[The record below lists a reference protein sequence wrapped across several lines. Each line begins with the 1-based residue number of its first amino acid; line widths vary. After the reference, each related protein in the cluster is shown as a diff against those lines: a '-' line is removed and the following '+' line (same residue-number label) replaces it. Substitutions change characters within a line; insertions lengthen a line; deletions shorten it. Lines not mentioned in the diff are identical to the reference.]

1 MGVPLHHLRRTLLA
15 LPLLTLVATLPLLA
29 AARPSAARP
38 SAAGSASPAQ
48 PSPAQQPTPTQQRP
62 PGAVTAPGAVVE
74 RIATGFTFTEGPAA
88 DAAGDVWFS
97 DVRQSRTH
105 RWRAATDKVDLVREN
120 TGGANGLYFDAAG
133 RLLICE
139 GGNRRMTRLEADG
152 SLTVLMDRY
161 QGKLLNSPND
171 LWVAPGGDVYFSDPR
186 YGAAGDVEQDGMH
199 VYLIPADGRAPLR
212 VTDDLTTPN
221 GLIGT
226 VDGRTLYVA
235 DAGAGNIWRYAVAP
249 DGTLADKTLFTER
262 ASDGMS
268 LDERGNVYLANGSR
282 IWVHAPDGHLLE
294 TIPVPEPPANLT
306 FGGPDRRTLFITA
319 RTSVYR
325 IAMALRGAWTPVEG
339 GAAPTA
345 QPSATAAALPSPS
358 PSTTSMPSPSA
369 TRPAAEITPTV
380 TWERRFVPSVGR

>member
-1 MGVPLHHLRRTLLA
+1 
-15 LPLLTLVATLPLLA
+15 
-29 AARPSAARP
+29 
-38 SAAGSASPAQ
+38 
-48 PSPAQQPTPTQQRP
+48 
-62 PGAVTAPGAVVE
+62 VVE

-105 RWRAATDKVDLVREN
+105 RWRAATGRVELVREN

-152 SLTVLMDRY
+152 SLSVLMDSY
-161 QGKLLNSPND
+161 QGKRLNSPND

-186 YGAAGDVEQDGMH
+186 YGDASGLEQDGMH

-212 VTDDLTTPN
+212 VTDDLKTPN

-235 DAGAGNIWRYAVAP
+235 DAGAGSIWRYAVAQ
-249 DGTLADKTLFTER
+249 DGTLSAKTLFTER

-268 LDERGNVYLANGSR
+268 LDERGNVYLANGNR
-282 IWVHAPDGHLLE
+282 IWVHAGDGRLIE

-319 RTSVYR
+319 RTSLYR
-325 IAMALRGAWTPVEG
+325 IAMKVRGAWTPVEG

-345 QPSATAAALPSPS
+345 QPSETVASGPSPS
-358 PSTTSMPSPSA
+358 PSATALPPPSA
-369 TRPAAEITPTV
+369 TRPAPEATPTQPR
-380 TWERRFVPSVGR
+380 ERRFVPSLGR

>member
-1 MGVPLHHLRRTLLA
+1 MSVPLHHLRRTLLA
-15 LPLLTLVATLPLLA
+15 LPLFALPLLA
-29 AARPSAARP
+29 SADPSAARP
-38 SAAGSASPAQ
+38 SAADPA
-48 PSPAQQPTPTQQRP
+48 SPAQQPTPTQRRP
-62 PGAVTAPGAVVE
+62 PGAVTAPGAAVE

-105 RWRAATDKVDLVREN
+105 RWRPATGQVELVREN
-120 TGGANGLYFDAAG
+120 TGGANGLYFDAGG
-133 RLLICE
+133 RLVICE
-139 GGNRRMTRLEADG
+139 GGNRRMTRREADG

-171 LWVAPGGDVYFSDPR
+171 LWVAPGGDIYFSDPR
-186 YGAAGDVEQDGMH
+186 YGAASDVEQDGMH
-199 VYLIPADGRAPLR
+199 VYVIPADGRAPLR
-212 VTDDLTTPN
+212 VTEDLTTPN

-235 DAGAGNIWRYAVAP
+235 DAGAGLIWRYAVAQ
-249 DGTLADKTLFTER
+249 DGTLADKALFTER

-282 IWVHAPDGHLLE
+282 IWVHAPDGHLIE

-325 IAMALRGAWTPVEG
+325 IAMAVRGAWTPVEG
-339 GAAPTA
+339 AAAPTA
-345 QPSATAAALPSPS
+345 QPSATAPALPSPS
-358 PSTTSMPSPSA
+358 PSATPTPSPSA
-369 TRPAAEITPTV
+369 TRPTAETTPTA